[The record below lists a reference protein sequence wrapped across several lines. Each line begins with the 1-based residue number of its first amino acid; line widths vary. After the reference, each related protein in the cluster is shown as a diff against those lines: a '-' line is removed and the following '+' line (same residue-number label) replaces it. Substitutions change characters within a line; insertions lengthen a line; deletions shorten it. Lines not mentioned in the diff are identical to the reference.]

1 MGEGRTAARRIASA
15 SDRVRRL
22 FGGIKVYALVGK
34 SGTGKSFR
42 AKLVAENYNIEYI
55 IDDGLLIHGNSI
67 VAGRSAKRE
76 RVYISAIRA
85 ALFDDQLHRNEV
97 VNAVKSRKI
106 KKILILGTS
115 ERMVARTAKQ
125 LSLPPPAKTIF
136 IEEISSESD
145 IQAAQKSR
153 DEEGKH
159 VIPVPSIEVE
169 RDHPQ
174 LISNSI
180 KILYKIGW
188 GFGIGKRI
196 KRRHMIYEKSVVQP
210 SFHGQE
216 RGKVSISE
224 KALGQ
229 MIAHCVD
236 EFDGKLIV
244 KKVRIKPVNGVYHI
258 RTELET
264 PFAHTLTSD
273 LLDLRDYT
281 VKRIERFAGI
291 MIAEF
296 NLVIAGVSTKDGKWV
311 DEDNETPTI
320 QSDPSPKK

>member
-1 MGEGRTAARRIASA
+1 MGEGKTAARRIASA
-15 SDRVRRL
+15 SDRVRQI
-22 FGGIKVYALVGK
+22 FGGTKVYALVGK

-76 RVYISAIRA
+76 RLYISAIKA
-85 ALFDDQLHRNEV
+85 ALFDDPLHRNEV
-97 VNAVKSRKI
+97 VNAIKSRKI
-106 KKILILGTS
+106 KKILLLGTS

-125 LSLPPPAKTIF
+125 LGLPPPAKNIF
-136 IEEISSESD
+136 IEEISSEGD
-145 IQAAQKSR
+145 LLTAQKSR

-169 RDHPQ
+169 RDYPH

-188 GFGIGKRI
+188 GFGIGKK
-196 KRRHMIYEKSVVQP
+196 KRRHMVYEKSVVQP

-216 RGKVSISE
+216 RGKVAISE
-224 KALGQ
+224 RALGQ

-236 EFDGKLIV
+236 EFDGELVV

-264 PFAHTLTSD
+264 PFDHTSSSD
-273 LLDLRDYT
+273 LLGLRDYT

-296 NLVIAGVSTKDGKWV
+296 NLVIAGVSTKDEKWIN
-311 DEDNETPTI
+311 EDTPTI
-320 QSDPSPKK
+320 QTIEESNQKE